1 MSEAN
6 PDTSLIDGIPAV
18 VVPAADR
25 GLQYGDGLFE
35 TIAVVDG
42 RPCLWDRHLAR
53 LRAGCLRLAIPLPDP
68 DLLQAE
74 VLSLAKGQGRSVLKL
89 TVTRGEGGRGYRPP
103 HPARPRRILRLHPWP
118 AHPPAWRS
126 AGVRVRYCRTR
137 LGHQPLLAGLKHLNR
152 LEQVLARAEWDDP
165 DIGEGLMLDLDGTVV
180 EGTQTNLFVL
190 TAGRLVTPLL
200 DRCGVN
206 GVVRQVVIETAWMQG
221 LAVEEARL
229 TPAELA
235 QADALFL
242 ASSLAGLWPV
252 RELDGRVLDP
262 RGIPGELSRTVL
274 AAAFAA

>member
-1 MSEAN
+1 VSEAN

-53 LRAGCLRLAIPLPDP
+53 LRAGCVRLAIPLPDP

-74 VLSLAKGQGRSVLKL
+74 VLALAKGQGRAVLKL
-89 TVTRGEGGRGYRPP
+89 IVTRGEGGRGYRPP

-118 AHPPAWRS
+118 DHPPAWRS

-180 EGTQTNLFVL
+180 EGTQTNLFAL

-229 TPAELA
+229 TPVELA
-235 QADALFL
+235 RADALFL
-242 ASSLAGLWPV
+242 TSSLAGLWPV

>member
-1 MSEAN
+1 MREAN

-53 LRAGCLRLAIPLPDP
+53 LRAGCVRLAIPLPDP

-74 VLSLAKGQGRSVLKL
+74 VLALAKGQGRAVLKL
-89 TVTRGEGGRGYRPP
+89 IVTRGEGGRGYRPP

-118 AHPPAWRS
+118 DHPPAWRS

-180 EGTQTNLFVL
+180 EGTQTNLFAL

>member
-1 MSEAN
+1 MREAN

-53 LRAGCLRLAIPLPDP
+53 LRAGCVRLAIPLPDP

-74 VLSLAKGQGRSVLKL
+74 VLALAKGQGRAVLKL

-118 AHPPAWRS
+118 DHPPAWRS

-180 EGTQTNLFVL
+180 EGTQTNLFAL